1 MAYHP
6 ITQCPYICNVDLL
19 WHPDHKS
26 RPVTLDYTGTGGV
39 IKAGTPISAAGAAA
53 NNGNAIGILLRD
65 CYDGFHA
72 AGNVVIDGFIRQDV
86 AAEHSGVQLTDDAK
100 RAMSKIVF
108 VDASGVPDPAES
120 GGSSGGGMS
129 YDVIV
134 KSPDNFQTYEITH
147 GTYADLKAKIDA
159 HEPVH
164 MLLLV
169 DVTDGD
175 ATTKFQVPSMCVAME
190 GGGEISGLIYM
201 HGQPGPVAL
210 YILPDGTAEV
220 RV

>member
-1 MAYHP
+1 MSETFKEY
-6 ITQCPYICNVDLL
+6 INKCIDNCKTQGEYLGTKDGEVLVKKL
-19 WHPDHKS
+19 AEK
-26 RPVTLDYTGTGGV
+26 LD
-39 IKAGTPISAAGAAA
+39 
-53 NNGNAIGILLRD
+53 
-65 CYDGFHA
+65 
-72 AGNVVIDGFIRQDV
+72 
-86 AAEHSGVQLTDDAK
+86 
-100 RAMSKIVF
+100 
-108 VDASGVPDPAES
+108 ES
-120 GGSSGGGMS
+120 GGSGSSSGSGGGMS

-134 KSPDNFQTYEITH
+134 KCPDNFQTYEITH

-190 GGGEISGLIYM
+190 GNGEISGLIYM